1 MQIGQLLKSASFRL
15 TTAYVVLFSISAG
28 ILASLIYLSTTA
40 ELQYQIRTRIQ
51 VDSAALATEYDRG
64 GTGQLIQ
71 AMADRQRGHLVG
83 GLDYTLYG
91 GKDNLLFGKLPSVPC
106 KAGWSTITGPPDGDE
121 PPGEMEKLAVL
132 ITPLARGECLLV
144 GDDIGKV
151 RKFGSI
157 ILGSFGWVFLLTVT
171 MAVAGGIFL
180 SSRFLHR
187 IEVINRTAEA
197 IIEGDINRRIPRRG
211 APDDLDKLASTL
223 NRMLDRTTTL
233 MDSLRHVSNDV
244 AHDLRTPLGRLRNT
258 LETARET
265 SSSPEEYRAVLDR
278 AVFEV
283 DGILE
288 TFGAILRIAQI
299 ESGSRRGGFQKLSL
313 SDLVAEVCETFVPPM
328 EDSGKIFRTDIQPGL
343 FVQGDRELLVQS
355 LVNILEN
362 AITHT
367 PPRVCVSVSLR
378 RVRQGV
384 ELSVSD
390 NGEGVPD
397 IEREN
402 IFKRFYRLEQSRTAA
417 GNGLGLSI
425 VAAVA
430 ELHGAKI
437 FSSSN
442 NPGLKI
448 TMLIS
453 DAQDVAA

>member
-1 MQIGQLLKSASFRL
+1 M
-15 TTAYVVLFSISAG
+15 VLFSISAG
-28 ILASLIYLSTTA
+28 ILASLIYFSTTA
-40 ELQYQIRTRIQ
+40 ELQHQIRTRIE
-51 VDSAALATEYDRG
+51 VDSVALAAEYDRG
-64 GTGQLIQ
+64 GTSQLMQ

-83 GLDYTLYG
+83 GLDYTLYDSKNG
-91 GKDNLLFGKLPSVPC
+91 LLFGKLPSVPC
-106 KAGWSTITGPPDGDE
+106 KGGWATIVGPPDGDE

-132 ITPLARGECLLV
+132 ITPLAHGECLLV

-151 RKFGSI
+151 RKFGSL
-157 ILGSFGWVFLLTVT
+157 ILGSFGWVFLLTAT

-180 SSRFLHR
+180 SSRFLRR
-187 IEVINRTAEA
+187 IEAINRTAEA

-223 NRMLDRTTTL
+223 NRMLDRTTSL

-258 LETARET
+258 LETARES

-278 AVFEV
+278 AVSEV

-313 SDLVAEVCETFVPPM
+313 SDLVAEVCETFVPLM
-328 EDSGKIFRTDIQPGL
+328 EDSGRTFRPDIQLGL

-367 PPRVCVSVSLR
+367 PPRICVGVLLKR
-378 RVRQGV
+378 TRQGI

-390 NGEGVPD
+390 NGDGIPD

-430 ELHGAKI
+430 ELHGAKLS
-437 FSSSN
+437 SSSN

-448 TMLIS
+448 TMLFS
-453 DAQDVAA
+453 AAQDIAA